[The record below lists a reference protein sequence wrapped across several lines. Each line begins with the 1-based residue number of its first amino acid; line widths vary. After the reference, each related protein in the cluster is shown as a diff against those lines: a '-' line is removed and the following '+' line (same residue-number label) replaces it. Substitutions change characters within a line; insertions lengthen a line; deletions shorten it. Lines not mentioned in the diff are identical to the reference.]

1 MNASDLKKESGKNRR
16 LGWFEIIFALGIPL
30 PTAFVLF
37 CIFDII
43 YLGMESVFGLVM
55 MIMTVLGYLL
65 AFFLLLRFFRKP
77 TPPSPSGLSAG
88 SGITSCKK
96 DSDSGSEVASSF
108 AAGVLGGMLLDH
120 AIRKHSSE
128 DKNDNDFLWQEKIRR
143 DM

>member
-1 MNASDLKKESGKNRR
+1 MNASDLKKESGKNRK

-77 TPPSPSGLSAG
+77 TPPL
-88 SGITSCKK
+88 
-96 DSDSGSEVASSF
+96 
-108 AAGVLGGMLLDH
+108 
-120 AIRKHSSE
+120 AIWTFGRIRNH
-128 DKNDNDFLWQEKIRR
+128 FLQERF
-143 DM
+143 